1 MYCNL
6 GLEEQLGSQ
15 KESYDQK
22 LTDLENKLAE
32 ATAGDKIAKKED
44 LDKLTADF
52 EEKVKNAADDSTQR
66 YTLLIHMALDH
77 QKIITKYLMRKK
89 VNNVLIFSERQSL
102 SQTLKP

>member
-1 MYCNL
+1 MGQCLGISIALIYCNL

-66 YTLLIHMALDH
+66 YTLFIHMAMNY
-77 QKIITKYLMRKK
+77 Q
-89 VNNVLIFSERQSL
+89 
-102 SQTLKP
+102 

>member
-1 MYCNL
+1 MFYWNL

-66 YTLLIHMALDH
+66 YTLFIHMALDYYYLKDH
-77 QKIITKYLMRKK
+77 EVENQKIFHK
-89 VNNVLIFSERQSL
+89 
-102 SQTLKP
+102 

>member
-66 YTLLIHMALDH
+66 YTLFYPYGFGLLLI
-77 QKIITKYLMRKK
+77 TEYVMRKK
-89 VNNVLIFSERQSL
+89 VNNMLIFSERQSL

>member
-1 MYCNL
+1 MITVVGSCFGELIAMSYFNS

-52 EEKVKNAADDSTQR
+52 EEKVKSAADDSTQR
-66 YTLLIHMALDH
+66 
-77 QKIITKYLMRKK
+77 
-89 VNNVLIFSERQSL
+89 
-102 SQTLKP
+102 

>member
-1 MYCNL
+1 MIYSHL

-66 YTLLIHMALDH
+66 YTLFIHMAMDYQWELKDYN
-77 QKIITKYLMRKK
+77 KIFDEKK
-89 VNNVLIFSERQSL
+89 GQ
-102 SQTLKP
+102 

>member
-1 MYCNL
+1 MGQCLGISIALIYCNL

-66 YTLLIHMALDH
+66 YTLFIHMALNFQLDFNN
-77 QKIITKYLMRKK
+77 KIYDEKK
-89 VNNVLIFSERQSL
+89 GQ
-102 SQTLKP
+102 

>member
-1 MYCNL
+1 MIYSHL

-66 YTLLIHMALDH
+66 YTLLIHEASDYQGLF
-77 QKIITKYLMRKK
+77 I
-89 VNNVLIFSERQSL
+89 
-102 SQTLKP
+102 